1 MKFLIDRASLGA
13 DDVKPCEGAIKLDG
27 GGYGIKIK
35 NIEDLMKIIDET
47 GFPIIVYGQDHT
59 TIKGLSHFLV
69 FTMTIS
75 SEAT

>member
-1 MKFLIDRASLGA
+1 MKFLIDKASLGA

-47 GFPIIVYGQDHT
+47 GFPIIVYGQDHNY
-59 TIKGLSHFLV
+59 KGSLPFLS
-69 FTMTIS
+69 IYDDYI
-75 SEAT
+75 E

>member
-47 GFPIIVYGQDHT
+47 GFPIIVYGQDHNY
-59 TIKGLSHFLV
+59 KGSLPFLS
-69 FTMTIS
+69 IYDD
-75 SEAT
+75 

>member
-35 NIEDLMKIIDET
+35 NIEDLMKISDYRVWP
-47 GFPIIVYGQDHT
+47 GPQ
-59 TIKGLSHFLV
+59 L
-69 FTMTIS
+69 
-75 SEAT
+75 